1 MEHRPSRTL
10 ERIREAEAR
19 TQSTTQG
26 GVCFDPGP
34 ELDSTLETEAFHFG
48 RYEVIDELARGGA
61 GVVYRAWDCELER
74 YAALKV
80 MLSGTW
86 ENPNRVQSFL
96 REARASAR
104 LNDPGVVS
112 VFDVGTTPEGAVWF
126 AMELVGGPS
135 LAEVIADRAPLDIE
149 ETVTL
154 FSKVARTLDRVHA
167 SGMAHRDIKPSNI
180 LISPTT
186 GEPLLTDFGLV
197 IDVEK
202 DELSSTDG
210 PVGTPAYM
218 APEQAQSD
226 TSRVDWHRADVYA
239 LGAVLYE
246 MLTGRQPPAFWHLAE
261 HPLPPVGPDVPRDLE
276 SICQKAMSQNP
287 ADRYSSVRAFL
298 ADVERFSSGMPV
310 LATDT
315 SLAWRGYLFI
325 RRNWPTISAS
335 VVTALTFCTVLAVAA
350 AIWLFNMA
358 PEGLSAQAWL
368 ASIAP

>member
-1 MEHRPSRTL
+1 M
-10 ERIREAEAR
+10 
-19 TQSTTQG
+19 
-26 GVCFDPGP
+26 CFDPGP
-34 ELDSTLETEAFHFG
+34 ELDSTLETEVFHFG
-48 RYEVIDELARGGA
+48 RYEVINELARGGA

-86 ENPNRVQSFL
+86 ENPARVQSFL

-126 AMELVGGPS
+126 AMELVDGPS
-135 LAEVIADRAPLDIE
+135 LADVIADRAPLDMD
-149 ETVTL
+149 ETVAL
-154 FSKVARTLDRVHA
+154 FTKVARTLDRVHT

-180 LISPTT
+180 LIGHS

-197 IDVEK
+197 IDVK
-202 DELSSTDG
+202 RDELNSTDG

-226 TSRVDWHRADVYA
+226 TSRVDWHRADIYA

-246 MLTGRQPPAFWHLAE
+246 MVTGRQPPAFWHLAE
-261 HPLPPVGPDVPRDLE
+261 QPLPPVGPNVPRDIE
-276 SICQKAMSQNP
+276 AICQKAMSQNP
-287 ADRYSSVRAFL
+287 ADRYSSVRELL
-298 ADVERFSSGMPV
+298 ADVERYASGMPV
-310 LATDT
+310 LANNT
-315 SLAWRGYLFI
+315 SLMWRGYLFA
-325 RRNWPTISAS
+325 RRHWPTIRTSM
-335 VVTALTFCTVLAVAA
+335 LTVATLSVLAGLAA
-350 AIWLFNMA
+350 GIWLYGMA
-358 PEGLSAQAWL
+358 PEGVSAQTWL